1 MKSFLT
7 RIGDGSK
14 MIILGD
20 IDQTDRRES
29 KNGLL
34 DAIKKLEN
42 LQKISIFKFTHR
54 DIVRHELIGEILHRY
69 SSVEKS

>member
-1 MKSFLT
+1 MV
-7 RIGDGSK
+7 
-14 MIILGD
+14 ILGD
-20 IDQTDRRES
+20 IDQTDRKES

-42 LQKISIFKFTHR
+42 LEKISIFKFTHL
-54 DIVRHELIGEILHRY
+54 DIVRHELIGDILQRY